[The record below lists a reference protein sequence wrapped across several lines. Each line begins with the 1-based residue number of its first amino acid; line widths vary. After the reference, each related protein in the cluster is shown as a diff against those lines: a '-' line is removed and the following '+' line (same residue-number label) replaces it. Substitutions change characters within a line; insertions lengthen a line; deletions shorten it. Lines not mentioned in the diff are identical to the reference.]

1 MGTQRQS
8 LEPRRMI
15 VAIVLL
21 HTAITAFSSSA
32 AVLDGKGLEASE
44 CSEEDCAT
52 LYLVTSN
59 GEEIPIKNTI
69 SKMKEKDVAGA
80 MVASPS
86 SRERASRGRASRWR
100 PPPS

>member
-1 MGTQRQS
+1 
-8 LEPRRMI
+8 MI

-80 MVASPS
+80 RVVGNGCFTIFKGKGFSGSSITVASS
-86 SRERASRGRASRWR
+86 TKLM
-100 PPPS
+100 